1 MGCGAGTK
9 RDTTDPGKKEEK
21 KSSDVKTDV
30 KTDVKADVKKEEKKE
45 QGGDGQHKC
54 IIIIG
59 APASGKGTQAEM
71 IKEKFQ
77 FL

>member
-21 KSSDVKTDV
+21 KSSDAKTED
-30 KTDVKADVKKEEKKE
+30 KKEEKKE
-45 QGGDGQHKC
+45 QCGDAQNKC
-54 IIIIG
+54 IILIG